1 MKLSTEE
8 RLAIIERRNKRVEL
22 DKAWEISITRRIL
35 VTIATFVVIG
45 LYLSWLG
52 VNRPWLN
59 AIVPVLAFIISTFV
73 VQQAKSAWIN
83 NHK

>member
-1 MKLSTEE
+1 MKLSIEE
-8 RLAIIERRNKRVEL
+8 RLDIIEKRNRRVEL
-22 DKAWEISITRRIL
+22 DKAWEISLTRRIL

-52 VNRPWLN
+52 VNQPWLN

-73 VQQAKSAWIN
+73 VQRAKITWIN